1 MKGHE
6 GKVAVVTG
14 WAQGIGQAYAWRL
27 AEEGVDVVGVDI
39 KAAAETVAGV
49 EERGRKAVAYE
60 CDISDADQ
68 VADLRRAV
76 EAEFGRCDILVNN
89 AGIYPIRD
97 FDETRLEDWKRMF
110 EVNLDSIFLLCKAF
124 VPGMREGG
132 WGRIV
137 SQASNVFN
145 LVAPG
150 FIAYTASKA
159 GVVGFTR
166 ALATE
171 LAPDGITVNAI
182 APSLVRTPSTEHR
195 ELKAPG
201 GMSEEEEFE
210 LLAGMQAIKRSEVPE
225 DLCGALAF
233 LTSDESAFITGQ
245 TYYVDGGL
253 VRV

>member
-1 MKGHE
+1 MKGHA
-6 GKVAVVTG
+6 GRVAVVTG
-14 WAQGIGQAYAWRL
+14 WAQGIGQAYALRL
-27 AEEGVDVVGVDI
+27 AAEGVDIVGVDL
-39 KAAAETVAGV
+39 KSADESVRAVQEL
-49 EERGRKAVAYE
+49 GRRASAVT
-60 CDISDADQ
+60 CDISSPAE
-68 VADLRRAV
+68 VAQLAERV

-89 AGIYPIRD
+89 AGIYPVQTFEEIT
-97 FDETRLEDWKRMF
+97 FEDWRRLF
-110 EVNLDSIFLLCKAF
+110 AVNLDAIFLLSKAF
-124 VPGMREGG
+124 VPGMRAQG

-137 SQASNVFN
+137 NQASN
-145 LVAPG
+145 LVGLVVPG
-150 FIAYTASKA
+150 FLHYTATKA
-159 GVVGFTR
+159 GLIGFTR

-201 GMSEEEEFE
+201 GMTEEEEFA
-210 LLAGMQAIKRSEVPE
+210 LLASMQAIKRPQMPE

-253 VRV
+253 VRS

>member
-6 GKVAVVTG
+6 GKVALVTG

-27 AEEGVDVVGVDI
+27 AEEGVEIAGVDI
-39 KAAAETVAGV
+39 KQAGETVAGV
-49 EERGRKAVAYE
+49 EQRGGRAVAYE
-60 CDISDADQ
+60 CDISAAEA
-68 VADLRRAV
+68 VSDLAAAV
-76 EAEFGRCDILVNN
+76 EADFGHCDILVNN

-97 FDETRLEDWKRMF
+97 FDETGFEDWKRMF
-110 EVNLDSIFLLCKAF
+110 AVNVDSIFLLCKAF
-124 VPGMREGG
+124 VPGMRERK

-150 FIAYTASKA
+150 FTAYTATKA

-182 APSLVRTPSTEHR
+182 APSLVRTPSTENR
-195 ELKAPG
+195 ELKPPG
-201 GMSEEEEFE
+201 GMTEEEEYE
-210 LLAGMQAIKRSEVPE
+210 LLAGMQAIKRTEEPE